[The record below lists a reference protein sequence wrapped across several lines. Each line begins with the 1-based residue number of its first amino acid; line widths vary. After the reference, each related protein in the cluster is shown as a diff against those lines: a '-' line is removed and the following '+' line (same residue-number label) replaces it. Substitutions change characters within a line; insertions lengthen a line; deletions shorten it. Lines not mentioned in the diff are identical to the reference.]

1 MHRFFRLLAT
11 GALACG
17 LVAPALAAS
26 LALTGA
32 GSTFDYPLFSRIF
45 YEYSRNNPSV
55 SVNYQSIGS
64 GGGIEQFSK
73 KTVDFGASDVPMNA
87 KELARA
93 GFPVIQVPVALGGE
107 GIAYNLPGIKKG
119 LKLTPEVLA
128 GIYLGTITTWN
139 DPALT
144 ALNPGVKL
152 PKMPI
157 TVVHRSD
164 GSGTTYI
171 FTDYL
176 SAVSTQ
182 WAAKVGRGKSVAWP
196 APSSVGGK
204 GNEGVAGLVEQTPGA
219 IGYVELAYLLSNDMS
234 YAKLRN
240 KAGNFVFPS
249 LQTVAAAAATKPDIS
264 ATNFSIVNAGGADSY
279 PISGYSWALLPVTP
293 ANASHAAALKTL
305 FDWTVTK
312 GQADAAAIGYVPLP
326 ANVQATAQKDIAA
339 MRD

>member
-1 MHRFFRLLAT
+1 MFRPIRFLA
-11 GALACG
+11 GSAIALGFA
-17 LVAPALAAS
+17 LPAFAAP

-45 YEYSRNNPSV
+45 YEYSQKNPSV
-55 SVNYQSIGS
+55 TVNYQSIGS
-64 GGGIEQFSK
+64 GGGIEQFSQ

-107 GIAYNLPGIKKG
+107 GIAYHLPHIKKG
-119 LKLTPEVLA
+119 LKITPDVLA
-128 GIYLGTITTWN
+128 GIFLGTITKWN
-139 DPALT
+139 DPAL
-144 ALNPGVKL
+144 AKLNPGVKL

-176 SAVSTQ
+176 SAVSPQ
-182 WAAKVGRGKSVAWP
+182 WLAKVGRGKSVSWP
-196 APSSVGGK
+196 AASSVGGK
-204 GNEGVAGLVEQTPGA
+204 GNEGVAGLVQQTPGA

-234 YAKLRN
+234 YAKLQN
-240 KAGNFVFPS
+240 KAGQYVYPT
-249 LQTVAAAAATKPDIS
+249 LQTVAAAAATKPEIS
-264 ATNFSIVNAGGADSY
+264 ATDFSIVNAASPESY

-312 GQADAAAIGYVPLP
+312 GQADAASIGYVPLP
-326 ANVQATAQKDIAA
+326 ANVQATAVKDIAG
-339 MRD
+339 MKE

>member
-1 MHRFFRLLAT
+1 MFRPLRLLA
-11 GALACG
+11 GSALALC
-17 LVAPALAAS
+17 LAVPALAAQM
-26 LALTGA
+26 ALTGA

-45 YEYSRNNPSV
+45 YAYSQQHPSV

-73 KTVDFGASDVPMNA
+73 KTVDFGASDVPMDA

-107 GIAYNLPGIKKG
+107 GIAYNLPGVKKG
-119 LKLTPEVLA
+119 LKLTPDLLA
-128 GIYLGTITTWN
+128 GIFLGKVTKWN
-139 DPALT
+139 DPALV

-152 PKMPI
+152 PAMPI

-171 FTDYL
+171 FSDYL
-176 SAVSTQ
+176 SAVSPT
-182 WAAKVGRGKSVAWP
+182 WAAKVGRGKSISWP
-196 APSSVGGK
+196 AASSVGGK

-234 YAKLRN
+234 YAKLKN
-240 KAGNFVFPS
+240 KAGNFVFPT
-249 LQTVAAAAATKPDIS
+249 LQTVAAAAASKPQIS
-264 ATNFSIVNAGGADSY
+264 ATDFSIVDAAGADSY
-279 PISGYSWALLPVTP
+279 PISGYSWALLPVKP
-293 ANASHAAALKTL
+293 ANAAHAAALKAL

-312 GQADAAAIGYVPLP
+312 GQANAASIGYVPLP
-326 ANVQATAQKDIAA
+326 ANVQATAIKDISA
-339 MRD
+339 MQD